1 MRKQVHFPYA
11 PSQTPRWTHICFDN
25 SFKISIAKNSLKICN
40 LNSSTVIIWPNS
52 INIANLSRIEH
63 YIIIN
68 QPIHKTYIN
77 LHLHIHV
84 IILTP
89 DSISPYS
96 NKGLQSLQT
105 GHMMQ
110 DCEWCR
116 KNMDGSGKHRR
127 NPAVNESDRSRAH
140 RQSWLI
146 IYFPLPQRHRLH

>member
-1 MRKQVHFPYA
+1 MHFPYA
-11 PSQTPRWTHICFDN
+11 PSQTPGWTHKCFDN
-25 SFKISIAKNSLKICN
+25 SYKISIAKNSLKIWN

-52 INIANLSRIEH
+52 INIASLSRIER
-63 YIIIN
+63 YIRIKLL
-68 QPIHKTYIN
+68 IHKAYIN

-84 IILTP
+84 IILTS
-89 DSISPYS
+89 DSISLYS
-96 NKGLQSLQT
+96 NKGLPSLQT

-110 DCEWCR
+110 ECEWCR
-116 KNMDGSGKHRR
+116 KNMDGSRKHRR